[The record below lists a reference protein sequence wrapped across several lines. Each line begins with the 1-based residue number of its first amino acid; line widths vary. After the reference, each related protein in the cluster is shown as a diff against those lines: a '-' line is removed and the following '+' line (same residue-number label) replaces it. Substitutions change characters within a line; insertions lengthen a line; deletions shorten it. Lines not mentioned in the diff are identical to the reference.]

1 MVSLFLGMLVVLIIS
16 QFVVSSR
23 TVWLGR
29 LPVNCSESEIKNA
42 LADFGVPEKIEVI
55 NSRACAYVTMPDRRS
70 AFKIVDK
77 MSKKLEISRKPVK
90 VNWCI
95 GQGLHENKK
104 LNVFWESDY
113 GYHQIPW
120 TELPDSID
128 QLFEGSYADVDT
140 LPPKFQGLYD
150 EKGKKKKVEK
160 NNQVN
165 QVSSQIP
172 MPIINDGP
180 SIPSGIQIP
189 GFPPG
194 IIPGLT
200 LPGSLSDGQDGSQ
213 SNPNLEMLMAAVANS
228 SNPAQAGILG
238 APLNP
243 ALVSVLYQLDI

>member
-1 MVSLFLGMLVVLIIS
+1 MWFI
-16 QFVVSSR
+16 VSSR

-77 MSKKLEISRKPVK
+77 MLKKLEISRKPVK
-90 VNWCI
+90 VSWCI

-104 LNVFWESDY
+104 LNVFWEPDY

-120 TELPDSID
+120 TELPESID
-128 QLFEGSYADVDT
+128 QLFEGSYGDVDT

-150 EKGKKKKVEK
+150 EKGKKKKSEK
-160 NNQVN
+160 NNQVSN
-165 QVSSQIP
+165 QIP
-172 MPIINDGP
+172 IPMMND
-180 SIPSGIQIP
+180 SSNIPNSIQIP

-194 IIPGLT
+194 IIPGLP
-200 LPGSLSDGQDGSQ
+200 LPGNLADGQDGGQ
-213 SNPNLEMLMAAVANS
+213 ANPNLEMLMAAVANS

-243 ALVSVLYQLDI
+243 ALVSFYIYIPELYFLTLVEYTECV